1 MAVSLSDQYVLLL
14 QNVVNENRLLREQ
27 MKNTVDQTKSSLE
40 EIKKKVDNIENL
52 PPGRNRVR
60 QTGPARSI
68 RVPKLCRVSFH

>member
-1 MAVSLSDQYVLLL
+1 MAVSLSDQYVLML

-40 EIKKKVDNIENL
+40 KIKKVDNSENL